1 MEKRLLLAAA
11 LSLAIL
17 MLWEWIVPK
26 PPKPL
31 ASPIPTPSAT
41 TASTDPGRASAPAS
55 ASGATAA
62 SASASMTPEP
72 AAAAPESATE
82 PATVTLANDV
92 FRATFTNKGAVL
104 DSFVLA
110 KYNDE
115 QKHPLELVRSLP
127 PELPR
132 PLALDFGKD
141 VETTRRVANA
151 LFVVERE
158 SDRKVRFRFSDGKLS
173 VTKEVTI
180 EGGYLFDV
188 KISVAGPPY
197 SLLVGPGLRNPT
209 DAERASRYVMPAS
222 AVGAT
227 TDGTKVMRPEKAQA
241 AAWSLPQGGFA
252 GVEDNYF
259 LEVLLPRSAA
269 TANVLTFSVPRPEGK
284 PSVDMGM
291 AVMGQAGQGAFD
303 ARAYFGPKDVA
314 ILESYGLGL
323 ERTVDFGWYGI
334 LARPLLWLM
343 KKSYAVVPNW
353 GVAILVTTFLIR
365 LLLFPLTAKSYTSM
379 KKMQKLSP
387 KMNAIRDKY
396 KKAKTDPAQRQKMN
410 TELMALYQSEG
421 YNPMSGCFP
430 VLLQLPILVAF
441 YNVLSKTIELRHAPF
456 VLWIKD
462 LSAIDGSYVL
472 VILMIVSMYVQQ
484 AMTPSTMDPAQ
495 KKVFMFMPILWA
507 FFLKDMPSGL
517 VLYWLFSNLLT
528 IVQQLVMNRL
538 VKEDPAPPSGGGAK
552 ALKQARA

>member
-26 PPKPL
+26 PPRPVT
-31 ASPIPTPSAT
+31 PVVPTPKAAAASDPGQP
-41 TASTDPGRASAPAS
+41 AST
-55 ASGATAA
+55 
-62 SASASMTPEP
+62 SASAAPAASLASEP
-72 AAAAPESATE
+72 AAQAAAAPESAGEQT
-82 PATVTLANDV
+82 TVTLANEL
-92 FRATFTNKGAVL
+92 FRATFSNKGAVL
-104 DSFVLA
+104 ESFVLT

-115 QKHPLELVRSLP
+115 QKRPLELVRALP

-141 VETTRRVANA
+141 SETTRRVANA
-151 LFVVERE
+151 LFVIERE
-158 SDRKVRFRFSDGKLS
+158 SDRKVRFRYSDGKIAVS
-173 VTKEVTI
+173 KEIAI

-188 KISVAGPPY
+188 KVSVSGPPY

-209 DAERASRYVMPAS
+209 DHERASRYVMPAS
-222 AVGAT
+222 AVAAT

-259 LEVLLPRSAA
+259 LEVLLPRGAA
-269 TANVLTFSVPRPEGK
+269 SANVLTFSVPRAEGK

-291 AVMGQAGQGAFD
+291 AVLGQAGQGTLD

-343 KKSYAVVPNW
+343 KQSYAVIHNW
-353 GVAILVTTFLIR
+353 GVAILIVTFLIR

-379 KKMQKLSP
+379 KKMQKLAP

-396 KKAKTDPAQRQKMN
+396 KKAKTDAAQRQKMN

-456 VLWIKD
+456 VFWIKD

>member
-17 MLWEWIVPK
+17 ALWEWIVPK
-26 PPKPL
+26 PPRPV
-31 ASPIPTPSAT
+31 APPIPTPRVSSSA
-41 TASTDPGRASAPAS
+41 DPGQSTS
-55 ASGATAA
+55 TST
-62 SASASMTPEP
+62 SASAAPAASLAAEP
-72 AAAAPESATE
+72 PAQAAAAPESAGEQT
-82 PATVTLANDV
+82 TVTLANEL
-92 FRATFTNKGAVL
+92 FRATFSNKGAVL
-104 DSFVLA
+104 ESFVLT

-115 QKHPLELVRSLP
+115 QRRPLDLVRALP

-141 VETTRRVANA
+141 SETTRRVANA
-151 LFVVERE
+151 LFVIERE
-158 SDRKVRFRFSDGKLS
+158 SDRKVRFRYSDGKIAVS
-173 VTKEVTI
+173 KEIAI

-188 KISVAGPPY
+188 KVSVSGPPY
-197 SLLVGPGLRNPT
+197 SVLVGPGLRNPT
-209 DAERASRYVMPAS
+209 DSERASRYVMPAS
-222 AVGAT
+222 AVAAT

-259 LEVLLPRSAA
+259 LEVLVPRVAA
-269 TANVLTFSVPRPEGK
+269 TANVLTFSVPRAEGK

-291 AVMGQAGQGAFD
+291 AVLGQAGQGTFD
-303 ARAYFGPKDVA
+303 TRAYFGPKDVA

-343 KKSYAVVPNW
+343 KQSYAVIHNW
-353 GVAILVTTFLIR
+353 GVAILIVTFLIR

-379 KKMQKLSP
+379 KKMQKLAP

-396 KKAKTDPAQRQKMN
+396 KKSKTDSAQRQKMN

-456 VLWIKD
+456 VFWIKD

>member
-11 LSLAIL
+11 LSLAVL
-17 MLWEWIVPK
+17 MVWEWVVPK
-26 PPKPL
+26 PPRPAPSPRT
-31 ASPIPTPSAT
+31 ASTASATPSAT
-41 TASTDPGRASAPAS
+41 SASAPSPASQSSDLAPPPPAAPAS
-55 ASGATAA
+55 AVEETS
-62 SASASMTPEP
+62 
-72 AAAAPESATE
+72 
-82 PATVTLANDV
+82 VTLANEV
-92 FRATFTNKGAVL
+92 FKATFSNRGAVL
-104 DSFVLA
+104 QSFVLTR
-110 KYNDE
+110 YTDE
-115 QKHPLELVRSLP
+115 QKRPLELVRALP

-132 PLALDFGKD
+132 PFALDFGKD
-141 VETTRRVANA
+141 AEATKRIANA

-158 SDRKVRFRFSDGKLS
+158 SDKRIRFRYADATVA
-173 VTKEVTI
+173 VTKEITI
-180 EGGYLFDV
+180 ASGYLFDV
-188 KISVAGPPY
+188 KVTVSGPPGAFQ
-197 SLLVGPGLRNPT
+197 LLAGPGLGNPKE
-209 DAERASRYVMPAS
+209 AERASRYVMPAS
-222 AVGAT
+222 AVAAS
-227 TDGTKVMRPEKAQA
+227 TDGMKVMRPEKAQA
-241 AAWSLPQGGFA
+241 TSWSLPQGGFA
-252 GVEDNYF
+252 GIEDNYF
-259 LEVLLPRSAA
+259 LEVYLPRAA
-269 TANVLTFSVPRPEGK
+269 GTANVLTYALPHPEGR
-284 PSVDMGM
+284 PSMEIATGV
-291 AVMGQAGQGAFD
+291 AGQGTLD
-303 ARAYFGPKDVA
+303 ARAFIGPKDVS

-334 LARPLLWLM
+334 LARPLLWMM
-343 KKSYAVVPNW
+343 KQSYAVVHNW
-353 GVAILVTTFLIR
+353 GVAILVVTFLIR

-379 KKMQKLSP
+379 KKMQKLAP

-396 KKAKTDPAQRQKMN
+396 KKAKTDAAQRQKMN

-456 VLWIKD
+456 FLWIKD
-462 LSAIDGSYVL
+462 LSAMDGSYVL

-528 IVQQLVMNRL
+528 IVQKLVMNRL

>member
-11 LSLAIL
+11 LSLAVL
-17 MLWEWIVPK
+17 MFWEWAVPK
-26 PPKPL
+26 PPRPVPPPRP
-31 ASPIPTPSAT
+31 ASGQAAAAAP
-41 TASTDPGRASAPAS
+41 TASA
-55 ASGATAA
+55 AA
-62 SASASMTPEP
+62 SAGAAPEP
-72 AAAAPESATE
+72 APPAAAAAPESAAEET
-82 PATVTLANDV
+82 AVTLENDV
-92 FRATFTNKGAVL
+92 FRARFSNRGAAL
-104 DSFVLA
+104 QSFVLTH
-110 KYNDE
+110 YTDE
-115 QKHPLELVRSLP
+115 QKRPLELIRTLP

-132 PLALDFGKD
+132 PFGLDFGKD
-141 VETTRRVANA
+141 AETTRRVANA
-151 LFVVERE
+151 LFVVERD
-158 SDRKVRFRFSDGKLS
+158 SDKRVRFRYADGKIA
-173 VTKEVTI
+173 VTKEI
-180 EGGYLFDV
+180 AIQGGYLFDV
-188 KISVAGPPY
+188 KVGVSGQPGAFQ
-197 SLLVGPGLRNPT
+197 LLAGPGLGNPT
-209 DAERASRYVMPAS
+209 ETERASRYVMPAS
-222 AVGAT
+222 AVAASA
-227 TDGTKVMRPEKAQA
+227 DGMKVMRPEKAQA
-241 AAWSLPQGGFA
+241 AAWPLLAGGFA

-259 LEVLLPRSAA
+259 LEVFLPRAA
-269 TANVLTFSVPRPEGK
+269 STANVLTFSLPRPEGK
-284 PSVDMGM
+284 P
-291 AVMGQAGQGAFD
+291 AVEIATGISGQGTLD
-303 ARAYFGPKDVA
+303 ARAFFGPKDVS

-334 LARPLLWLM
+334 LARPLLWMM
-343 KKSYAVVPNW
+343 KQSYAIVHNW
-353 GVAILVTTFLIR
+353 GVAILVVTFLIR

-379 KKMQKLSP
+379 KKMQKLAP

-396 KKAKTDPAQRQKMN
+396 KKAKTDAAQRQKMN

-456 VLWIKD
+456 FLWIKD
-462 LSAIDGSYVL
+462 LSAMDGSYVL

-517 VLYWLFSNLLT
+517 VLYWLFSNVLT

>member
-26 PPKPL
+26 PPRPVAPPPTPKAASADSSQPASL
-31 ASPIPTPSAT
+31 SAAPAASP
-41 TASTDPGRASAPAS
+41 ASPVAEQAAVAPAS
-55 ASGATAA
+55 AGEQT
-62 SASASMTPEP
+62 
-72 AAAAPESATE
+72 
-82 PATVTLANDV
+82 TVTLANDV
-92 FRATFTNKGAVL
+92 FRATFSNKGAVL
-104 DSFVLA
+104 ESFVLA

-115 QKHPLELVRSLP
+115 QRRPLELVRSLP

-141 VETTRRVANA
+141 SETTRRIANA
-151 LFVVERE
+151 LFVIERE
-158 SDRKVRFRFSDGKLS
+158 SDRKVRFSYSDGKLA
-173 VTKEVTI
+173 VTKEI
-180 EGGYLFDV
+180 AIAGGYLFDV
-188 KISVAGPPY
+188 KVSVTGPPY

-209 DAERASRYVMPAS
+209 DSERASRYVMPAS
-222 AVGAT
+222 AVAAT
-227 TDGTKVMRPEKAQA
+227 TEGTKVMRPEKAQA

-252 GVEDNYF
+252 GIEDNYF
-259 LEVLLPRSAA
+259 LEVLLPRAA
-269 TANVLTFSVPRPEGK
+269 TTANVLTFSVPRPEGK
-284 PSVDMGM
+284 PSVDMGA
-291 AVMGQAGQGAFD
+291 AVTGQGTLD
-303 ARAYFGPKDVA
+303 ARAYFGPKDVS

-334 LARPLLWLM
+334 LARPILWLM
-343 KKSYAVVPNW
+343 KQSYAWIHNW
-353 GVAILVTTFLIR
+353 GVAILIVTFLIR
-365 LLLFPLTAKSYTSM
+365 VLLFPLTAKSYTSM

-396 KKAKTDPAQRQKMN
+396 KKAKTDTAQRQKMN

-456 VLWIKD
+456 VFWIKD

-472 VILMIVSMYVQQ
+472 VVLMIVSMYVQQ

-517 VLYWLFSNLLT
+517 VLYWFFSNLLT